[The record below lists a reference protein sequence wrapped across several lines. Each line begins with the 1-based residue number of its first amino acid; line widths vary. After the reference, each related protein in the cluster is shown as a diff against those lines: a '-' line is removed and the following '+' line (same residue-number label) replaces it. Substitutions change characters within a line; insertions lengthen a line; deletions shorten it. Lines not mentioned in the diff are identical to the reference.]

1 MRGAGARLG
10 AALSLRGHGPC
21 LQTCLPGSN
30 ARKSVGQCADAY
42 CDGLMMSETFDYLIV
57 GSGPAGCVLAKRL
70 SEDAGISV
78 CVLEAGGPD
87 TSPYIRMPA
96 GFVKMLDKPAFMDFF
111 STEPMPSLAGRS
123 LRIPQGRI
131 VGGSSSI
138 NGLAYSRGQ
147 HQDFDDWAAWGN
159 AGWSYREVLP
169 YFKRSERRIGA
180 ADERFRGRDGR
191 LPVTNPDWSSDL
203 CEAFIAVTGQHGIA
217 RNPDYNGATQD
228 GAGYF
233 QRIIEAGRRVS
244 CADAFLRPAL
254 AGGQVQL
261 KMRAQA
267 QRLLFEGLRVTG
279 VAYLQDG
286 QLRQVHARR
295 EVLVCAGT
303 INSPKL
309 LQLSGVGPAQA
320 LQALGIA
327 VLSHLPGVGQNL
339 RDHYTVRMAARARD
353 VATLNEYSRGWRL
366 GLETLKWLAGR
377 PSILGLSPSL
387 VHVFCKTRPEINRAD
402 IQVLFTPG
410 SYKEGRS
417 YVLDDHPG
425 MSCGARQQRPF
436 STGHVALS
444 SADPQAAPRVQPNYL
459 SDPRD
464 PPVLLAALRLARQFL
479 HSPGL
484 SRYFH
489 SETLPGPQV
498 QTDDEW
504 LDFARR
510 RGSTAYHLVGT
521 CKMGSAD
528 DAMAVVDPQLRVRGL
543 QQLRV
548 VDASVMPQVP
558 SANTMAATLMVAEKA
573 ADMIRGRAAAEPADV

>member
-1 MRGAGARLG
+1 
-10 AALSLRGHGPC
+10 
-21 LQTCLPGSN
+21 
-30 ARKSVGQCADAY
+30 
-42 CDGLMMSETFDYLIV
+42 MMNETFDYLIV
-57 GSGPAGCVLAKRL
+57 GSGPAGCVLARRL
-70 SEDAGISV
+70 SEDAGVSV

-87 TSPYIRMPA
+87 RSPYVRMPA
-96 GFVKMLDKPAFMDFF
+96 GFVKMLDKPAFMGFYP
-111 STEPMPSLAGRS
+111 TPVMPSAAGRS
-123 LRIPQGRI
+123 IRIPQGRI

-147 HQDFDDWAAWGN
+147 RQDFDDWAAWGN
-159 AGWSYREVLP
+159 PGWSYREVLP
-169 YFKRSERRIGA
+169 YFMRSERRIGA
-180 ADERFRGRDGR
+180 ADERFRGRGGE
-191 LPVTNPDWSSDL
+191 LPVSNPDWPSEL
-203 CEAFIAVTGQHGIA
+203 CEAFIEAVGQQGIA
-217 RNPDYNGATQD
+217 RNGDYNGAEQD

-233 QRIIEAGRRVS
+233 QRFIEGGRRVS

-254 AGGQVQL
+254 ATGRVQL
-261 KMRAQA
+261 RLRAEA
-267 QRLLFEGLRVTG
+267 ELLLFEGLRASG
-279 VAYLQDG
+279 VAYRQDG

-295 EVLVCAGT
+295 EVLLCAGT
-303 INSPKL
+303 LNSPKL
-309 LQLSGVGPAQA
+309 LQLSGIGCAPA
-320 LQALGIA
+320 LQALG
-327 VLSHLPGVGQNL
+327 LSVHHHLPGVGENL
-339 RDHYTVRMAARARD
+339 RDHYTVRMVARARD

-366 GLETLKWLAGR
+366 GLEAFKWLAGR

-387 VHVFCKTRPEINRAD
+387 VHVFCRSRPELDRGD

-410 SYKEGRS
+410 SYKEGRH

-436 STGHVALS
+436 STGHVRLAS
-444 SADPQAAPRVQPNYL
+444 PDPRATPLVQPNYL

-464 PPVLLAALRLARQFL
+464 PPVLLAALRLARGFL
-479 HSPGL
+479 QSPVMA
-484 SRYFH
+484 RYFH

-521 CKMGSAD
+521 CKMGPAD
-528 DAMAVVDPQLRVRGL
+528 DPMAVVDAQLRVRGL

-573 ADMIRGRAAAEPADV
+573 ADLIRGCRAAESAQV

>member
-1 MRGAGARLG
+1 
-10 AALSLRGHGPC
+10 
-21 LQTCLPGSN
+21 
-30 ARKSVGQCADAY
+30 
-42 CDGLMMSETFDYLIV
+42 
-57 GSGPAGCVLAKRL
+57 
-70 SEDAGISV
+70 
-78 CVLEAGGPD
+78 
-87 TSPYIRMPA
+87 MPA
-96 GFVKMLDKPAFMDFF
+96 GFVKMLDKPAFMGFYP
-111 STEPMPSLAGRS
+111 TEAIPSAAGRS

-147 HQDFDDWAAWGN
+147 RQDFDDWSAWGN
-159 AGWSYREVLP
+159 PGWSYREVLP
-169 YFKRSERRIGA
+169 YFMRSERRIGA
-180 ADERFRGRDGR
+180 ADERFRGRSGE
-191 LPVTNPDWSSDL
+191 LPVSNPDWPSAL
-203 CEAFIAVTGQHGIA
+203 CEAFIAAAGQQGFA
-217 RNPDYNGATQD
+217 RNPDYNGAEQD

-233 QRIIEAGRRVS
+233 QRIIEGGRRVS

-254 AGGQVQL
+254 ATGRVQL
-261 KMRAQA
+261 KLHAEA
-267 QRLLFEGLRVTG
+267 EALLFDGLRATG
-279 VAYLQDG
+279 VAYRQDG
-286 QLRQVHARR
+286 QVQQIYARR
-295 EVLVCAGT
+295 EVLLCAGT

-309 LQLSGVGPAQA
+309 LQLAGIGPAPA
-320 LQALGIA
+320 LQELGIS
-327 VLSHLPGVGQNL
+327 VRQHLPGVGENL
-339 RDHYTVRMAARARD
+339 RDHYTVRMVARARD

-366 GLETLKWLAGR
+366 GLEALKWLAGR

-387 VHVFCKTRPEINRAD
+387 VHLFCRSRPELDRGD

-436 STGHVALS
+436 SSGYVRLS
-444 SADPQAAPRVQPNYL
+444 SPDPQAAPRVQPNYL

-464 PPVLLAALRLARQFL
+464 PPVLLAALRLARQLL
-479 HSPGL
+479 HSPTL
-484 SRYFH
+484 ARYFH

-521 CKMGSAD
+521 CKMGPAD
-528 DAMAVVDPQLRVRGL
+528 DAMAVVDAQLRVRGL
-543 QQLRV
+543 EHLRV

-573 ADMIRGRAAAEPADV
+573 ADMIRGRQVAEAAEV

>member
-1 MRGAGARLG
+1 MPESDRISIGASR
-10 AALSLRGHGPC
+10 ALC
-21 LQTCLPGSN
+21 EMN
-30 ARKSVGQCADAY
+30 
-42 CDGLMMSETFDYLIV
+42 ETFDYVIV

-70 SEDAGISV
+70 SEDAGVSV

-87 TSPYIRMPA
+87 SSPFVRMPA
-96 GFVKMLDKPAFMDFF
+96 GFVKMLDKPAFMGFY
-111 STEPMPSLAGRS
+111 STEAIPSAAGRS

-147 HQDFDDWAAWGN
+147 RHDFDDWSAWGN
-159 AGWSYREVLP
+159 LGWSYREVLP
-169 YFKRSERRIGA
+169 YFMRSERRIGA
-180 ADERFRGRDGR
+180 ADERFRGRSGE
-191 LPVTNPDWSSDL
+191 LPVSNPDWPSEL
-203 CEAFIAVTGQHGIA
+203 CEAFIAAAGQQGFA
-217 RNPDYNGATQD
+217 RNSDYNGAGQD

-233 QRIIEAGRRVS
+233 QRFIEGGRRVS
-244 CADAFLRPAL
+244 GADAFLRPAL
-254 AGGQVQL
+254 ASGRVQL
-261 KMRAQA
+261 KLRAEA
-267 QRLLFEGLRVTG
+267 ESLLFDGLRANG
-279 VAYLQDG
+279 VAYRQDG
-286 QLRQVHARR
+286 QVRQVHARR
-295 EVLVCAGT
+295 EVLLCAGT

-309 LQLSGVGPAQA
+309 LQLAGIGPAPA
-320 LQALGIA
+320 LQELGIS
-327 VLSHLPGVGQNL
+327 VRQHLPGVGQNL
-339 RDHYTVRMAARARD
+339 RDHYTVRMVARARD

-366 GLETLKWLAGR
+366 ALEAVKWLAGR

-387 VHVFCKTRPEINRAD
+387 VHLFCRSRPELDRGD

-436 STGHVALS
+436 SSGYVRLS
-444 SADPQAAPRVQPNYL
+444 SPDPHAAPQVQPNYL

-464 PPVLLAALRLARQFL
+464 PPVLLAALRLARLLL

-484 SRYFH
+484 ARYFH

-521 CKMGSAD
+521 CKMGPAD
-528 DAMAVVDPQLRVRGL
+528 DAMAVVDAQLRVRGF
-543 QQLRV
+543 QHLRV

-573 ADMIRGRAAAEPADV
+573 ADMIRGRQAAEAAEV

>member
-1 MRGAGARLG
+1 MRQSARERPHCEGAGSA
-10 AALSLRGHGPC
+10 SKKMNE
-21 LQTCLPGSN
+21 S
-30 ARKSVGQCADAY
+30 
-42 CDGLMMSETFDYLIV
+42 FDYLII

-70 SEDAGISV
+70 SEDAGVSV

-87 TSPYIRMPA
+87 TSPYVRMPA
-96 GFVKMLDKPAFMDFF
+96 GFVKMLDKPAFMGFYP
-111 STEPMPSLAGRS
+111 TEAMPSLAGRS

-147 HQDFDDWAAWGN
+147 REDFDDWAAGGN
-159 AGWSYREVLP
+159 PGWSYREVLP
-169 YFKRSERRIGA
+169 YFMRSERRIGA
-180 ADERFRGRDGR
+180 ADQRFRGRGGE
-191 LPVTNPDWSSDL
+191 LPVSNPDWPSDL
-203 CEAFIAVTGQHGIA
+203 CEAFIAAAGQHGIA
-217 RNPDYNGATQD
+217 RNPDYNGAAQD

-233 QRIIEAGRRVS
+233 QRIIEGGRRVS

-254 AGGQVQL
+254 ASGRVAL
-261 KMRAQA
+261 KQRAEAQA
-267 QRLLFEGLRVTG
+267 LLFDGLRTTG
-279 VAYLQDG
+279 VAYRQDG

-309 LQLSGVGPAQA
+309 LQLSGIGPAPA
-320 LQALGIA
+320 LQALGIS

-339 RDHYTVRMAARARD
+339 RDHYTVRMVARARD

-366 GLETLKWLAGR
+366 GLEALKWLSGR

-387 VHVFCKTRPEINRAD
+387 VHLFARSQPGLDRGD

-410 SYKEGRS
+410 SYQEGRN
-417 YVLDDHPG
+417 YVLDEHPG

-436 STGHVALS
+436 SSGFVSLRS
-444 SADPQAAPRVQPNYL
+444 PDPQAAPVVQPQYL

-464 PPVLLAALRLARQFL
+464 PPVLLAALRLARQLL

-484 SRYFH
+484 ARYFH

-521 CKMGSAD
+521 CKMGPAS
-528 DAMAVVDPQLRVRGL
+528 DATAVVDAQLRVRGL

-548 VDASVMPQVP
+548 IDASVMPQVP

-573 ADMIRGRAAAEPADV
+573 ADMIRGRQAAEPAEV

>member
-1 MRGAGARLG
+1 
-10 AALSLRGHGPC
+10 
-21 LQTCLPGSN
+21 
-30 ARKSVGQCADAY
+30 
-42 CDGLMMSETFDYLIV
+42 MMNDIFDYLII
-57 GSGPAGCVLAKRL
+57 GSGPAGCVLARRL
-70 SEDAGISV
+70 SEEAGVSV

-87 TSPYIRMPA
+87 RSPYVRMPA
-96 GFVKMLDKPAFMDFF
+96 GFVKMLDKPAFMGFYP
-111 STEPMPSLAGRS
+111 TEAMPSAAGRS
-123 LRIPQGRI
+123 IRIPQGRI

-147 HQDFDDWAAWGN
+147 RQDFDDWSAWGN
-159 AGWSYREVLP
+159 PGWSYREVLP
-169 YFKRSERRIGA
+169 YFMRSERRIGV
-180 ADERFRGRDGR
+180 ADARFRGRSGE
-191 LPVTNPDWSSDL
+191 LPVSNPDWPSAL
-203 CEAFIAVTGQHGIA
+203 CEAFIEAVGRQGIA
-217 RNPDYNGATQD
+217 RNSDYNGAEQD

-233 QRIIEAGRRVS
+233 QRIIEGGRRVS

-254 AGGQVQL
+254 ATGRVQL
-261 KMRAQA
+261 KLRAEA
-267 QRLLFEGLRVTG
+267 ERLLFEGLRATG
-279 VAYLQDG
+279 VLYRQDG
-286 QLRQVHARR
+286 QLRRVQARR
-295 EVLVCAGT
+295 EVLLCAGAL
-303 INSPKL
+303 NSPKL
-309 LQLSGVGPAQA
+309 LQLSGIGPASA
-320 LQALGIA
+320 LQALGLP
-327 VLSHLPGVGQNL
+327 VHCHLPGVGENL
-339 RDHYTVRMAARARD
+339 RDHYTVRMVARARD

-366 GLETLKWLAGR
+366 GLEALKWLAGR

-387 VHVFCKTRPEINRAD
+387 VHVFCRSRPELDRGD

-410 SYKEGRS
+410 SYKEGRN

-436 STGHVALS
+436 SAGHVRLAS
-444 SADPQAAPRVQPNYL
+444 PDPRAAPLVQPNYL

-464 PPVLLAALRLARQFL
+464 PPVLLAALRLARGFL
-479 HSPGL
+479 QSTVMAQ
-484 SRYFH
+484 YFH

-521 CKMGSAD
+521 CKMGPAD
-528 DAMAVVDPQLRVRGL
+528 DPMAVVDAQLRVHGL

-573 ADMIRGRAAAEPADV
+573 ADLIRGRQQLAPAQVSR